1 MKAFLK
7 KLSYTVLPLW
17 LICVGMTAYYHLMVK
32 PYINGD
38 IGKLGMIPFASFYQ
52 RPVDTTMVDTFY
64 VQIDALEQL
73 PLMYSDVLVCGDSF
87 TSGKGQGLMAYH
99 NYLARMGFNV
109 VSCSSK
115 GMPLQNPFKTAVRLM
130 ERGYIDSL
138 NTGVLIIETVERSLY
153 DRLAFYDYFEAEID
167 KGDWYQPWDDQ
178 TNEEAS
184 WSLLQGPSAVPAGW
198 LSAACSAP

>member
-153 DRLAFYDYFEAEID
+153 DRLAFYDYFEADID
-167 KGDWYQPWDDQ
+167 KGEWYQPWDDQ

-184 WSLLQGPSAVPAGW
+184 WSLLQARNYVS
-198 LSAACSAP
+198 LML